1 MRTSNRSTASSA
13 TNALTSTGSRRSR
26 TLGQSSRAWRQ
37 DYNEQRPHSAL
48 NYLAPSEFAA
58 KHRATADAPAAF
70 QELV

>member
-1 MRTSNRSTASSA
+1 T
-13 TNALTSTGSRRSR
+13 
-26 TLGQSSRAWRQ
+26 TLAHARAVIAAWRQ
-37 DYNEQRPHSAL
+37 DYNEQRPHCAL

>member
-1 MRTSNRSTASSA
+1 WFT
-13 TNALTSTGSRRSR
+13 
-26 TLGQSSRAWRQ
+26 TLAHARAVIAAWRQ

-70 QELV
+70 QEWV